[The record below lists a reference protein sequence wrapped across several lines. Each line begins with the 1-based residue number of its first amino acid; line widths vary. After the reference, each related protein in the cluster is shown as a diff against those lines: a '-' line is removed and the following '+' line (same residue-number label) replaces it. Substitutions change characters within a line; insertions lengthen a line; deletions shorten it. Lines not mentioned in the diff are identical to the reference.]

1 MKKYLTSESVCEGHP
16 DKLCDYISDS
26 ILDACLR
33 VDEFSRV
40 ACEVMA
46 TKGKII
52 VAGEITCEGP
62 VYIDRVVTDALLERE
77 YDPLDFEVSIF
88 IHTQSPD
95 IAEGVDKA
103 LEIRESMAGEDL
115 GAGDQG
121 TVYGYATNET
131 SSYLPLPLELAHRI
145 CASLDGARQVG
156 TLPYLK
162 SDGKAQVSIEYED
175 DNPIR
180 VAAVIVSVQHDASK
194 DLNELRKEITSQILY
209 PVFDD
214 VLLDYCISDEIAQIL
229 INPSGRFVE
238 GGPAADTGL
247 TGRKL
252 MVDTYGG
259 LELHGGGAF
268 SGKDPTKVDRSGA
281 YMARFIAKN
290 IVAAGLAARC
300 EVALSY
306 AIGKAEPVAVN
317 VTTFTTGTVG
327 DETLTQAVKKAFPLK
342 PQAIIDTFNLRTP
355 IYSQTSCYGHFG
367 STRFPWERPSE
378 YFIAALKGIL
388 EHAH

>member
-1 MKKYLTSESVCEGHP
+1 MKTYLTSESVCEGHP
-16 DKLCDYISDS
+16 DKLCDYIADS
-26 ILDACLR
+26 ILDECLR
-33 VDEFSRV
+33 FDPLSRV

-46 TKGKII
+46 TKGRII

-62 VYIDRVVTDALLERE
+62 VNIDRVITNALLERE
-77 YDPLDFEVSIF
+77 YDPQDFEVSIF

-95 IAEGVDKA
+95 IAEGVNKA
-103 LEIRESMAGEDL
+103 LEIREADTYNDL

-131 SSYLPLPLELAHRI
+131 SSYLPLPLVLAHRI
-145 CASLDGARQVG
+145 CASLDGARKDG

-162 SDGKAQVSIEYED
+162 SDGKAQVSIEYEND
-175 DNPIR
+175 IPTR
-180 VAAVIVSVQHDASK
+180 VSAVIVSVQHEASK
-194 DLNELRKEITSQILY
+194 DVNELRKEITSQILY
-209 PVFDD
+209 PVFEDFPF
-214 VLLDYCISDEIAQIL
+214 DENTQIL

-259 LELHGGGAF
+259 LALHGGGAF

-290 IVAAGLAARC
+290 IVAAGLAERC

-317 VTTFTTGTVG
+317 VITFTTGVVG
-327 DETLTQAVKKAFPLK
+327 DETLSQAVKMVFPLK
-342 PQAIIDTFNLRTP
+342 PQSIINTFDLRTP
-355 IYSQTSCYGHFG
+355 IYSETSCYGHFG
-367 STRFPWERPSE
+367 STRFPWERQDKD
-378 YFIAALKGIL
+378 FIEALNGVI
-388 EHAH
+388 AHDN

>member
-1 MKKYLTSESVCEGHP
+1 MKTYLTSESVCEGHP
-16 DKLCDYISDS
+16 DKLCDFIADS

-62 VYIDRVVTDALLERE
+62 VNIDRVVIDALQEKG
-77 YDPLDFEVSIF
+77 YNPLDFEVSIF

-103 LEIRESMAGEDL
+103 LEIRESMVGEDL

-121 TVYGYATNET
+121 TVYGYAMNET
-131 SSYLPLPLELAHRI
+131 ISYLPLPLELAHRI
-145 CASLDGARQVG
+145 CASIDGARQDG

-162 SDGKAQVSIEYED
+162 SDGKAQVSLEYED
-175 DNPIR
+175 DIPTR
-180 VAAVIVSVQHDASK
+180 VAAIIVSVQHEASK
-194 DLNELRKEITSQILY
+194 DMNELRKEITSQILY
-209 PVFDD
+209 PVFEEFPF
-214 VLLDYCISDEIAQIL
+214 DEDTQIL

-238 GGPAADTGL
+238 GGPSADTGL

-259 LELHGGGAF
+259 LALHGGGAF

-290 IVAAGLAARC
+290 IIAAGLAERC

-306 AIGKAEPVAVN
+306 AIGKAEPVTVN
-317 VTTFTTGTVG
+317 VITFTTGVVA
-327 DETLTQAVKKAFPLK
+327 DEILTQAVKQAFPLT
-342 PQAIIDTFNLRTP
+342 PQAIIDIFDLRTP